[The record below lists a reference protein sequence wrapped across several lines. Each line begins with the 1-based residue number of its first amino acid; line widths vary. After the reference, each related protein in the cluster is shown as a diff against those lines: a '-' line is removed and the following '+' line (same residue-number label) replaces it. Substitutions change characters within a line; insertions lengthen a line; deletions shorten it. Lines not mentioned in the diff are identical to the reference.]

1 MFIETPI
8 LPYRLHCPE
17 AVWQFPCR
25 EGEKTVY
32 LTFDDGPIPEVTP
45 HVLDI
50 LDTYRIK
57 ATFFMV
63 GDNVRRNPALLSRI
77 LEAGHSVGHHTMNHL
92 QGMRTG
98 TFTYLRNALAA
109 AQLTGSTLFRP
120 PHGFIRRRQARALS
134 RRFTIVMHS
143 VVTRDY
149 NSSLSPEHIF
159 DNVKRYCH
167 PGAIIVFHDSL
178 RAWPRLETALP
189 RIIEWLISEG
199 YEFRTIHSKNER

>member
-17 AVWQFPCR
+17 AVWQFPCT

-45 HVLDI
+45 RVLDI
-50 LDTYRIK
+50 LEKYNIR

-63 GDNVRRNPALLSRI
+63 GDNVRRNPMLLQRI
-77 LEAGHSVGHHTMNHL
+77 RNAGHGVGHHTMNHL
-92 QGMRTG
+92 QGIRTS
-98 TFTYLRNALAA
+98 TRTYLRNALKAA
-109 AQLTGSTLFRP
+109 HLTGSHLFRP
-120 PHGFIRRRQARALS
+120 PHGFIRRSQARALS

-143 VVTRDY
+143 IVTRDY
-149 NSSLSPEHIF
+149 NSALTPLRVFE
-159 DNVKRYCH
+159 NVRRHCH

-178 RAWPRLETALP
+178 RAWPRLQTALP
-189 RIIEWLISEG
+189 MTIEWLIKEG
-199 YEFRTIHSKNER
+199 YEFRTIK